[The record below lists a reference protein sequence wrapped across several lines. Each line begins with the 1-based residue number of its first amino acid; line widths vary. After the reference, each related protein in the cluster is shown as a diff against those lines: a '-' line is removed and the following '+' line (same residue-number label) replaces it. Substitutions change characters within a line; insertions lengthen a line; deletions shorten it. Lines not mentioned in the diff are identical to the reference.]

1 MSTFLLAHLIP
12 PSAHPLPRTASRV
25 IRCKTFGSKSP
36 GLSSCVPVVAPLSC
50 CPPGDRRGHTL
61 EVHRGRA
68 RADRPFPCCQR
79 IFPLLLSLQGAL
91 EDEGVQSD
99 HLSRGRGGAGRA
111 YPMEH
116 YRRQLERRTAAVLP
130 RPYRSCCINADQRAD
145 GRWWRRRGSLGSS
158 RVILLH
164 QSDKREALRA
174 VSVAVDYE
182 HTINHML

>member
-1 MSTFLLAHLIP
+1 MIAEVTRWKSIGDALAP
-12 PSAHPLPRTASRV
+12 TDP
-25 IRCKTFGSKSP
+25 F
-36 GLSSCVPVVAPLSC
+36 PVVN
-50 CPPGDRRGHTL
+50 G
-61 EVHRGRA
+61 
-68 RADRPFPCCQR
+68 F
-79 IFPLLLSLQGAL
+79 FPLLLSLQGAL

-145 GRWWRRRGSLGSS
+145 GRWRRRRRGSLGSS